1 MSFTLQSRRHIVVER
16 VNTFVFLGLWI
27 QNDLKWNTDISKIT
41 KRTNKLFTLIRECR
55 KSSLYARSEFGLLTY
70 TTNTAILLEYV
81 LRQCGT
87 ESQNILKKKLKRV
100 QQRCPYRRKET
111 HYPLK
116 EKRVSNVK

>member
-55 KSSLYARSEFGLLTY
+55 KSSLYATSEFGLLTY
-70 TTNTAILLEYV
+70 TTNTATTRICASPVWDGIPKYLEEEIEK
-81 LRQCGT
+81 GAT
-87 ESQNILKKKLKRV
+87 EMSL
-100 QQRCPYRRKET
+100 
-111 HYPLK
+111 
-116 EKRVSNVK
+116 S